1 MGARLEKSMIKRYLG
16 PQANAAREVTD
27 RVLSERLNDARKQE
41 VLEIYE
47 ELLRTVWDRILPTL
61 GRATVIAITE
71 RALVLTRE
79 HFPVIEQL
87 TVGPDGLVFDQLRG
101 AMGESEVSAIR
112 EALQELVA
120 DVIDILAILTGDAL
134 VKQLVTEIEVRRGP

>member
-1 MGARLEKSMIKRYLG
+1 MTKRDLG
-16 PQANAAREVTD
+16 PGANTGREVAD
-27 RVLSERLNDARKQE
+27 RVLRERLNDARKQE
-41 VLEIYE
+41 ILEIYE

-87 TVGPDGLVFDQLRG
+87 KVGPDGLVFDQLRESI
-101 AMGESEVSAIR
+101 GESGVSSIR

-120 DVIDILAILTGDAL
+120 DVIDILAILTGDVL
-134 VKQLVTEIEVRRGP
+134 VTQLVAEIEVRRGP

>member
-1 MGARLEKSMIKRYLG
+1 MIKRYWG
-16 PQANAAREVTD
+16 PEANTGREVAD
-27 RVLSERLNDARKQE
+27 RVLRERLNNARKQE
-41 VLEIYE
+41 ILEIYE
-47 ELLRTVWDRILPTL
+47 ELLRTVWDRIQPTL

-87 TVGPDGLVFDQLRG
+87 TVGPDGLVFDQLRES
-101 AMGESEVSAIR
+101 MGESEVSAIR

-120 DVIDILAILTGDAL
+120 DVIDILAILTGDVL
-134 VKQLVTEIEVRRGP
+134 VKQLVTEIEVKR